1 MPLHFIN
8 IIFKHDIQKKI
19 RPCVQPDTVYLHGV
33 KFISILTL
41 NAVEHPFK
49 KIFFF
54 PPFHFWKLGL
64 WQESELI
71 YFYSYVLQIKT
82 KQKIFFKSK
91 KGSEIK
97 ILQIPCLLNCF
108 GDIELKIIISTYWV
122 TNRSL
127 SHWGAIFM
135 LLNFKGGAFLWL
147 SSRVGIK
154 GNPNKTCASTL
165 VLLFTVSHTRAVKCQ
180 SKFSFAKTGPFQA
193 SGLYPI

>member
-19 RPCVQPDTVYLHGV
+19 RPCVKPATVYLHGV

-41 NAVEHPFK
+41 NAIENLLRKFSFSPISFLKIVK
-49 KIFFF
+49 KVNLFLFLCFANQNKTNNIF
-54 PPFHFWKLGL
+54 
-64 WQESELI
+64 
-71 YFYSYVLQIKT
+71 QI
-82 KQKIFFKSK
+82 K